1 MNYPYPT
8 SSPYMQA
15 TMSQAVQA
23 IMTGGALPPNCLFM
37 PMPFQQAQQI
47 LPQLMMTSGIGSK
60 DPNVFPP
67 QTPYYNPPP
76 YSNNPQTRGRIPQK
90 NYKYPMVTYKN
101 NNNNNN
107 KKSKKP
113 IRQQHH
119 SNIYNSSSFD
129 SYMRNLSWSRLF
141 HRHPQKS
148 SKQRSQ
154 DHTTVNYDKKS
165 NSSKQ
170 QRSNS
175 STSSSSTTSDETIRR
190 VNVTTKQS
198 SNINPK
204 QQTKGS
210 LPFKYS
216 SEFVPGIG
224 KQQPQNI
231 KSNDIFIVKKP

>member
-15 TMSQAVQA
+15 AMSQAVKTV
-23 IMTGGALPPNCLFM
+23 MNGGALPPNCRFM
-37 PMPFQQAQQI
+37 PMPFQQVQQM
-47 LPQLMMTSGIGSK
+47 LPQLMRTPAIGSK
-60 DPNVFPP
+60 DPNIFPP
-67 QTPYYNPPP
+67 QTSYYSPSPYTNK
-76 YSNNPQTRGRIPQK
+76 PQPRGPIPRQ
-90 NYKYPMVTYKN
+90 NYKYPMVAYK
-101 NNNNNN
+101 NNN

-113 IRQQHH
+113 IRQQPH

-141 HRHPQKS
+141 NHRHRKS

-154 DHTTVNYDKKS
+154 DHPSTNYDKKS
-165 NSSKQ
+165 NSSEK

-175 STSSSSTTSDETIRR
+175 STTTSSSTTSDETIRR
-190 VNVTTKQS
+190 VNVVNKPS

-204 QQTKGS
+204 QPTEGS

-216 SEFVPGIG
+216 SEFVPGTS
-224 KQQPQNI
+224 KQQPQSI
-231 KSNDIFIVKKP
+231 KSNDVFIVKKP